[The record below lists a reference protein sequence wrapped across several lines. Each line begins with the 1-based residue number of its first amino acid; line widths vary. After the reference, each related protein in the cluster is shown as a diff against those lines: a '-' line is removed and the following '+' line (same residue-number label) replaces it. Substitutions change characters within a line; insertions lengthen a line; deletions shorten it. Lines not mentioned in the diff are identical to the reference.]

1 MANHDDLIRIKNML
15 GESLLTRTIDSGM
28 VGRGPQLRVAN
39 VMDVVS
45 GNVHAVGIGR
55 KITDGVPTDTPCVR
69 VYVAQK
75 IAESMLPAEYRIPS
89 EVDGVPVDVIES
101 PPAVLMNGDG
111 NEQMHGERHDHVR
124 TAAAAGDCS
133 MARKQRQRPVQAG
146 ISAAHFQVTAGTI
159 AYFCRSTRPGDD
171 PSAVYA
177 LSNNHV
183 FADVNQGRIGD
194 AVYQHSPIDGGT
206 AIDRFADL
214 SRWVPIALGGQTPN
228 RVDAAIARLHN
239 GFPYRDRVCS
249 IGKISGVER
258 AMQDMRVR
266 KHGRTTGYTEGVVTD
281 VSYNPIVG
289 MDHNNPRIVALFKD
303 QIRIERLAPYLA
315 FGLGGD
321 SGSLIVGA
329 GAHDA
334 VGLYFA
340 GPAGGAYGI
349 ANPIDDVLAELEIEL
364 V

>member
-15 GESLLTRTIDSGM
+15 GESLLRSAINSGM

-45 GNVHAVGIGR
+45 SNVHAVGVGR
-55 KITDGVPTDTPCVR
+55 KITDGVTTDTPCVR

-101 PPAVLMNGDG
+101 PPAVLMSGDG
-111 NEQMHGERHDHVR
+111 NEHMQGEIQALIP
-124 TAAAAGDCS
+124 TAAAADCS
-133 MARKQRQRPVQAG
+133 TVRKQRQRPIQAG

-183 FADVNQGRIGD
+183 FADVNQARTGD

-206 AIDRFADL
+206 AMDRFADL

-239 GFPYRDRVCS
+239 GLPYRERVCS
-249 IGKISGVER
+249 IGKISGIGR
-258 AMQDMRVR
+258 ATEGMQVR

-289 MDHNNPRIVALFKD
+289 MDHNNPSIVALFKD
-303 QIRIERLAPYLA
+303 QIRIERVAPYLA

-321 SGSLIVGA
+321 SGSLVVAA
-329 GAHDA
+329 GAHHA

-349 ANPIDDVLAELEIEL
+349 ANPIDDVLAELEI
-364 V
+364 VFV